1 MTAATENAKITTV
14 QGNKRVILA
23 NLTWD
28 NTYTFATGL
37 HNIDAMLFTPT
48 TAAAFGLTKSG
59 GTVTLVS
66 GGALTGDI
74 RVEGV

>member
-1 MTAATENAKITTV
+1 MTAATENTKITTV

-28 NTYTFATGL
+28 NTYTFDSGL
-37 HNIDAMLFTPT
+37 HKIDAMLFTPT